1 MITDNLMAD
10 KIKAVIKAYDLWK
23 KLSQKFLFPKVDT
36 FLLSYFMFGFIT
48 LPFAHPKNGKKIILS
63 EFLFMLYPKPRRGHN
78 KREIPNTNMSGV
90 KSYYPAL

>member
-10 KIKAVIKAYDLWK
+10 KIKAVINAYERK

-63 EFLFMLYPKPRRGHN
+63 EILFMLYPKPRWGHN